1 VPKLS
6 SASAYSNQLVGRS
19 CPGVECGAHTGNVR
33 ATLVLQGD
41 GNLVLYHWAAGVGQT
56 AVWNIGSEAS
66 VQVPRSDGP
75 FELRLQPDGN
85 LVAYNGANQP
95 YWASNTGNH
104 GAAAGPFTLVGL
116 ALYLCCGVYVC
127 YVCVCACARARW
139 RARVRIG
146 LPCSVFLRVDMHA
159 RSNAH
164 RSCIWKGNW
173 SCTRETESL
182 FGGMIRGMIAL
193 RTRRL
198 RIRRSRLGH
207 AVIRVQPRSL
217 AL

>member
-1 VPKLS
+1 
-6 SASAYSNQLVGRS
+6 
-19 CPGVECGAHTGNVR
+19 
-33 ATLVLQGD
+33 
-41 GNLVLYHWAAGVGQT
+41 LVLYRWSAGTGVGFSNAWWST
-56 AVWNIGSEAS
+56 TTSG
-66 VQVPRSDGP
+66 RSDGP
-75 FELRLQPDGN
+75 FELVLQTDGN
-85 LVAYNGANQP
+85 LVLYNRANQN
-95 YWASNTGNH
+95 YWATNTANH

-182 FGGMIRGMIAL
+182 FGRRTTSPQAL

-198 RIRRSRLGH
+198 GIRRSRLGH

>member
-1 VPKLS
+1 MATWLRTMERINLIGLLTQ
-6 SASAYSNQLVGRS
+6 AITGRL
-19 CPGVECGAHTGNVR
+19 R
-33 ATLVLQGD
+33 ALLRWWVLRCIC
-41 GNLVLYHWAAGVGQT
+41 VV
-56 AVWNIGSEAS
+56 VCMC
-66 VQVPRSDGP
+66 VM
-75 FELRLQPDGN
+75 
-85 LVAYNGANQP
+85 
-95 YWASNTGNH
+95 
-104 GAAAGPFTLVGL
+104 
-116 ALYLCCGVYVC
+116 YVC
-127 YVCVCACARARW
+127 ARARARW

-182 FGGMIRGMIAL
+182 FGSMAPQAL